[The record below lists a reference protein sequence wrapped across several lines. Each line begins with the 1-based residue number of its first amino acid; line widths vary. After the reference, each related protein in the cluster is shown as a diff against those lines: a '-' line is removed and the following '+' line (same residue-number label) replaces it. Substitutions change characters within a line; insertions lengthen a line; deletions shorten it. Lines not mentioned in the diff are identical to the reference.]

1 MSDSNHELNEDK
13 TSKNSQ
19 NDGINS
25 LENNLT
31 DTSPKTINKN
41 KNEIELVDNF
51 EYLYSKENIF
61 KTEKPELKNLEED
74 EISRLKNQLLIEKM
88 LHQQEIS
95 KINSRINQKELTL
108 KSISNVNSGLEKTYN
123 TLKSKVDNFK
133 YKRNLSVREKDEPI
147 KIVINIKEKEIKEIQ
162 NRVNSLSKENKSMQ
176 NILDNYTDIENKRQ
190 RTDKLLFIEKENNK
204 LKNEIKT
211 LKVLLNDHEK
221 CEKEKEE
228 LENTLKE
235 LENQINDER
244 NKNTNDKLEYKSLEE
259 KYYNYKINKSSIIG
273 SVRKNLK
280 NELDSSNNY
289 DMSTDNNINNYH
301 NHMTQSLDYNSQKR
315 NLYEEGKKKRIQ
327 YILKENYK
335 LIPENEKEDI
345 FQLFGGEEN
354 KEEYENFM
362 KKIEKLEKYRL
373 TKSNPY
379 KILKLKENQM
389 KEMNDMEQQID
400 YMQKIDNE
408 RDIQLRFLEA
418 KIKEYKNIKKTLQ
431 MQINKSIKQLSDLK
445 KKKKSKEQENE
456 NLNKQVDRLRD
467 LIKHNSY
474 GLNNEEEINN
484 MIKEI
489 KEKGDKS
496 GKKI

>member
-1 MSDSNHELNEDK
+1 
-13 TSKNSQ
+13 
-19 NDGINS
+19 
-25 LENNLT
+25 
-31 DTSPKTINKN
+31 
-41 KNEIELVDNF
+41 
-51 EYLYSKENIF
+51 
-61 KTEKPELKNLEED
+61 
-74 EISRLKNQLLIEKM
+74 
-88 LHQQEIS
+88 
-95 KINSRINQKELTL
+95 
-108 KSISNVNSGLEKTYN
+108 
-123 TLKSKVDNFK
+123 
-133 YKRNLSVREKDEPI
+133 
-147 KIVINIKEKEIKEIQ
+147 
-162 NRVNSLSKENKSMQ
+162 
-176 NILDNYTDIENKRQ
+176 
-190 RTDKLLFIEKENNK
+190 
-204 LKNEIKT
+204 
-211 LKVLLNDHEK
+211 
-221 CEKEKEE
+221 
-228 LENTLKE
+228 
-235 LENQINDER
+235 
-244 NKNTNDKLEYKSLEE
+244 
-259 KYYNYKINKSSIIG
+259 
-273 SVRKNLK
+273 
-280 NELDSSNNY
+280 
-289 DMSTDNNINNYH
+289 MSTDNNINNYH

-315 NLYEEGKKKRIQ
+315 NLYEERKKKRIQ

-389 KEMNDMEQQID
+389 KEMNDLEQQID
-400 YMQKIDNE
+400 FMQKINNE

-431 MQINKSIKQLSDLK
+431 RQINESIKQLSDLK

-467 LIKHNSY
+467 LLKYNCY

-489 KEKGDKS
+489 KEKGDKI

>member
-1 MSDSNHELNEDK
+1 MTFAAKS
-13 TSKNSQ
+13 
-19 NDGINS
+19 
-25 LENNLT
+25 
-31 DTSPKTINKN
+31 TI
-41 KNEIELVDNF
+41 I
-51 EYLYSKENIF
+51 
-61 KTEKPELKNLEED
+61 
-74 EISRLKNQLLIEKM
+74 
-88 LHQQEIS
+88 
-95 KINSRINQKELTL
+95 
-108 KSISNVNSGLEKTYN
+108 
-123 TLKSKVDNFK
+123 
-133 YKRNLSVREKDEPI
+133 
-147 KIVINIKEKEIKEIQ
+147 
-162 NRVNSLSKENKSMQ
+162 
-176 NILDNYTDIENKRQ
+176 YTDIENKRQ

-221 CEKEKEE
+221 CEKEKDE

-259 KYYNYKINKSSIIG
+259 KYYNYKINKSSVIG
-273 SVRKNLK
+273 SVRKKLK

-354 KEEYENFM
+354 KEEYEHFM

-431 MQINKSIKQLSDLK
+431 RQINESIKQLSDLK